1 MPPHT
6 TKRDEVLA
14 EELLERMTDAF
25 IALDREWRV
34 VYMNSAARRLNA
46 RPGPN
51 VIGRSHW
58 EEWPQTVGT
67 AVERYYRDAMKTQQ
81 PAHFEHHYVQPGGME
96 YWHAIHAYPSENGL
110 AIFYRDITA
119 EKRADEVAQLLAM
132 AGTQFASTLD
142 QSSTLRIVAEM
153 GLPLLGQF
161 AAVYLV
167 EDGWRVKDVAMSA
180 TDPTVRSMLRQ
191 VVAQLPQQATDARLP
206 FNRAMHKGEPVLFA
220 PVTES
225 FYAQLGENDTL
236 RDFMRVLAPQSLLCM
251 PLIARGRTIG
261 GITYGTV
268 VGNRLHDERDVVA
281 AIELA
286 VPAALALDNARL
298 YEAERRARREA
309 EDARRRSEEANHS
322 KVDFI
327 RAMSHE
333 LRTPL
338 NAIAGYVQLLRMGV
352 RGTLNDQQRSDLER
366 IERNQ
371 LHLTHLI
378 NDVTNFA
385 RLEAGRVHFD
395 CRRVPVADLMAG
407 LETFVAPQIAAGERS
422 FRVKPPRQDT
432 AVWADPDKATQI
444 LVNLM
449 SNALKH
455 TPRGTA
461 IEVICDEARLLDEK
475 VNVSVRDAGPGIA
488 LDKQDVIFEPFVQGQ
503 RLLSNPVD
511 GLGLGLAIARALAR
525 GMNGDLTVVS
535 ELGQGATFTLSLPR
549 G

>member
-1 MPPHT
+1 MSRQT
-6 TKRDEVLA
+6 NETETLA

-25 IALDREWRV
+25 ISLDREWRV
-34 VYMNSAARRLNA
+34 VYMNGAARRLNE
-46 RPGPN
+46 RPGPD

-58 EEWPQTVGT
+58 EAWPMTVGT
-67 AVERYYRDAMKTQQ
+67 DVERQYRHAMATQK
-81 PAHFEHHYVQPGGME
+81 PVHFEYHYMNVSGLD
-96 YWHAIHAYPSENGL
+96 YWHSIHAYPSGNGL
-110 AIFYRDITA
+110 SIFYRDVTA
-119 EKRADEVAQLLAM
+119 QKRGEAVAQLLAK
-132 AGTQFASTLD
+132 AGAQFASTLD
-142 QSSTLRIVAEM
+142 QASTLRIVAEM
-153 GLPLLGQF
+153 GIPLLGQF

-167 EDGWRVKDVAMSA
+167 EDGWRVRDVSMAA
-180 TDPTVRSMLRQ
+180 PDEAVRSMLRQ
-191 VVAQLPQQATDARLP
+191 VVAQLPVTATDPRLP
-206 FNRAMHKGEPVLFA
+206 FNRAMHRGEPVLFA
-220 PVTES
+220 PVNET
-225 FYAQLGENDTL
+225 FYAQLGDNDTL
-236 RDFMRVLAPQSLLCM
+236 RDFMRALAPQSLLCM

-268 VGNRLHDERDVVA
+268 AGNRVHDEHDVVA

-286 VPAALALDNARL
+286 VPAALALDNSRL
-298 YEAERRARREA
+298 YEAERRARRDA
-309 EDARRRSEEANHS
+309 EDARRRAEEANHS

-352 RGTLNDQQRSDLER
+352 RGALNDEQRNDLER

-378 NDVTNFA
+378 NDVTSFA

-395 CRRVPVADLMAG
+395 CRRVPVADLMSG
-407 LETFVAPQIAAGERS
+407 LETFVAPQIAAGDRAL
-422 FRVKPPRQDT
+422 RIKPPRKDA

-461 IEVICDEARLLDEK
+461 IEVLCDEARLLDET
-475 VNVSVRDAGPGIA
+475 VQVSVRDAGPGIP
-488 LDKQDVIFEPFVQGQ
+488 LDKHEAIFEPFVQGT
-503 RLLSNPVD
+503 RNLSNPIE

-525 GMNGDLTVVS
+525 GMNGDLTVSS
-535 ELGQGATFTLSLPR
+535 EPGRGATFTLVLPR

>member
-1 MPPHT
+1 MSQTAKPA
-6 TKRDEVLA
+6 EALA

-25 IALDREWRV
+25 ISLDREWRV
-34 VYMNSAARRLNA
+34 VYMNGAARRLNA

-58 EEWPQTVGT
+58 EEWPMTVGT
-67 AVERYYRDAMKTQQ
+67 EVERQYRHAMAKQQ
-81 PAHFEHHYVQPGGME
+81 PVHFEFHYVLPDGFDF
-96 YWHAIHAYPSENGL
+96 WHAIHAYPGENGL
-110 AIFYRDITA
+110 SIFYRDITA
-119 EKRADEVAQLLAM
+119 QKRADQVAELLAK

-161 AAVYLV
+161 AVVYLV
-167 EDGWRVKDVAMSA
+167 EDGWRVRQVSMAA
-180 TDPTVRSMLRQ
+180 PDPTVRSMLRQ
-191 VVAQLPQQATDARLP
+191 VVAQLPLQAIDTRLP
-206 FNRAMHKGEPVLFA
+206 FNAAMQKGEPVLLS
-220 PVTES
+220 PVTET
-225 FYAQLGENDTL
+225 FYAQLGDNDTL
-236 RDFMRVLAPQSLLCM
+236 RDFMRALAPQSLLCM

-261 GITYGTV
+261 GITYGTMK
-268 VGNRLHDERDVVA
+268 GNRAHDEHDVVA

-298 YEAERRARREA
+298 YEAERRARRSA
-309 EDARRRSEEANHS
+309 EDARRRAEEANHS

-352 RGTLNDQQRSDLER
+352 RGTLNDQQTADLER

-378 NDVTNFA
+378 NDVTSFA

-407 LETFVAPQIAAGERS
+407 LETFVAPQIAAADRA
-422 FRVKPPRQDT
+422 FRVKPPRKDT

-461 IEVICDEARLLDEK
+461 IEVLCDEARLLDET
-475 VNVSVRDAGPGIA
+475 VQVSVRDAGPGIPS
-488 LDKQDVIFEPFVQGQ
+488 DKHEAIFEPFVQGQ
-503 RLLSNPVD
+503 RTLSNPVE

-525 GMNGDLTVVS
+525 GMHGDLTVQS
-535 ELGQGATFTLSLPR
+535 EPGRGATFTLSLPR